1 MRALVT
7 WPLVVAAACRGRD
20 EMGKWWMG
28 AVRLASGGSAGSGCT
43 PLIELL
49 LQQFLGGQVEL
60 ILFRVDVGVFRQGEF
75 DDGLFGG
82 FAEEEADGGVFVGE
96 LHLAGGERRN

>member
-1 MRALVT
+1 MNGDWANGL
-7 WPLVVAAACRGRD
+7 PGL
-20 EMGKWWMG
+20 KG
-28 AVRLASGGSAGSGCT
+28 APFV
-43 PLIELL
+43 ELL

-60 ILFRVDVGVFRQGEF
+60 ILFGVDVGVFRQGEF

-96 LHLAGGERRN
+96 LHLAGDGRRK